1 MCIWNYPD
9 SSPHPYDFA
18 DLAECP
24 YCSAPLQRL
33 FWDQRQSRSHNENY
47 DDLQGFTCQNCGWWK
62 VIRET
67 GIWGPYSQ
75 ARHMSKFA
83 YQKFCQAGCLQNLD
97 PVDLTLPLAEL
108 YSMLWASRTGGFA
121 MSLPGDEQIVASIF
135 ASHGYDLLV
144 TSTFDGGRI
153 AILTK
158 GASRI
163 GIKVTDSLGA
173 IIVDQILALTGALV
187 QAGNTIGVFVRTSQP
202 QVGLDTNARFLHE
215 VGDPIELVDPMRLY
229 AALKLTQIPPYNS
242 QADFLN
248 LHELHGLV
256 RVKES
261 DSF

>member
-1 MCIWNYPD
+1 MSFWNYPD
-9 SSPHPYDFA
+9 TSPHPHEFA

-75 ARHMSKFA
+75 SRHMSKFA

-97 PVDLTLPLAEL
+97 QVDLTLPLGQL

-121 MSLPGDEQIVASIF
+121 MSPPNDEQIVASIF

-144 TSTFDGGRI
+144 TSTFQGGMI
-153 AILTK
+153 VILTK
-158 GASRI
+158 DTKRI
-163 GIKVTDSLGA
+163 GIQVTDDQE
-173 IIVDQILALTGALV
+173 IIVQQILSLTGAWL
-187 QAGNTIGVFVRTSQP
+187 QAGNTKGVFVRTSQP
-202 QVGLDTNARFLHE
+202 QVGMDTHARFLHA
-215 VGDPIELVDPMRLY
+215 VGNQIELVDPMRLY
-229 AALKLTQIPPYNS
+229 AALHLAQIPPYHS

-248 LHELHGLV
+248 RHDLHGLV
-256 RVKES
+256 RVKAS
-261 DSF
+261 NGF

>member
-1 MCIWNYPD
+1 MSIWNYRD
-9 SSPHPYDFA
+9 TTTHPHEFA

-24 YCSAPLQRL
+24 YCSVPLQRL

-75 ARHMSKFA
+75 SRHMSKFA
-83 YQKFCQAGCLQNLD
+83 YQKFCQVGCLQNLD
-97 PVDLTLPLAEL
+97 PVDLTLPLGQL
-108 YSMLWASRTGGFA
+108 NSMLWSYRTGGFA
-121 MSLPGDEQIVASIF
+121 MSPPSDEQIVASIF

-163 GIKVTDSLGA
+163 GFQVTDSHGA
-173 IIVDQILALTGALV
+173 ILVEQILALTGALV
-187 QAGNTIGVFVRTSQP
+187 RAGNTIGVFIRTSRP
-202 QVGLDTNARFLHE
+202 QVGMDTNTRFSHA
-215 VGDPIELVDPMRLY
+215 VGNPIELIDTVRLY
-229 AALKLTQIPPYNS
+229 AALQLAQIPPYHS

-256 RVKES
+256 RVKAC
-261 DSF
+261 DGF